1 MTTFKANVTTF
12 KANVTLSDSNVVSG
26 THDQGISVAKQAIF
40 VMNIVTFTTFEV
52 MRARD
57 NTT

>member
-1 MTTFKANVTTF
+1 MCIPNVAASPANEVTSG
-12 KANVTLSDSNVVSG
+12 LNVVSG

>member
-1 MTTFKANVTTF
+1 MTTF

-26 THDQGISVAKQAIF
+26 THNQGISVAKQAIF
-40 VMNIVTFTTFEV
+40 VMNVVTFTTFEV